1 MPRTHHLLT
10 TTIFSM
16 CLLAPLAPMANAQST
31 GPAETK
37 QANAPDQKPAF
48 EGQTRAVQPEK
59 MPSLQ
64 KTVVADDLP
73 HLWSM
78 EILPDGRM
86 LVAAKEGAMHIVADG
101 KAGPALEGVPEVA
114 SAGQGG
120 LLDIALS
127 PDFDSSKMIYFSF
140 SEPRDGGNGTSVASA
155 KLMESGGKAVLED
168 TKVIFRQMPTYD
180 GDKHFGSRLAFGPNN
195 ELYVTVGER
204 SDKEPRVQ
212 AQDLSSGLGKVFRID
227 KDGKAFEG
235 NPFAG
240 QQNALPEI
248 WSYGH
253 RNVQSSTIDGQGR
266 LWTVEHGPKGGD
278 ELNLPK
284 AGLNYGWPVIT
295 YGIEYSGGAVG
306 DGMTT
311 KGGME
316 QPVYYWD
323 PVIGPSGMVYYD
335 SDAIPEWKGSL
346 IIGGLVSQGLVVL
359 KVENDKVVS
368 EGRLPLEARIRDVK
382 VGSDGAV
389 YAVTEERGGGK
400 SQILKLA
407 PGA

>member
-1 MPRTHHLLT
+1 MPRAYTLLT
-10 TTIFSM
+10 TSVLSL
-16 CLLAPLAPMANAQST
+16 CLAAPLASLAHAQSA

-48 EGQTRAVQPEK
+48 EGQTRAAQPDK
-59 MPSLQ
+59 MPSLK

-86 LVAAKEGAMHIVADG
+86 IVAAKEGAMHIVKDG
-101 KAGPALEGVPEVA
+101 KPGPALEGVPKVA

-120 LLDIALS
+120 LLDIVLA
-127 PDFDSSKMIYFSF
+127 PDFDTSKMIYFSF
-140 SEPRDGGNGTSVASA
+140 SEPREGGNGTSVASA
-155 KLMESGGKAVLED
+155 KLVENGDKAMLED

-204 SDKEPRVQ
+204 SDKESRVQ

-235 NPFAG
+235 NPFADK
-240 QQNALPEI
+240 QNALPEI

-253 RNVQSSTIDGQGR
+253 RNVQSATIDGQGR

-284 AGLNYGWPVIT
+284 PGLNYGWPVIT
-295 YGIEYSGGAVG
+295 YGVEYSGGAVG
-306 DGMTT
+306 EGATAKD
-311 KGGME
+311 GME

-346 IIGGLVSQGLVVL
+346 IIGGLVSQGIVVL
-359 KVENDKVVS
+359 QIENDKVVS
-368 EGRLPLEARIRDVK
+368 EGRLPLEHRIRDVK
-382 VGSDGAV
+382 MGSDGAI
-389 YAVTEERGGGK
+389 YAVTEQRSGGK

-407 PGA
+407 PDA

>member
-10 TTIFSM
+10 TTVLSM
-16 CLLAPLAPMANAQST
+16 CLLAPLAPLAHAQST

-48 EGQTRAVQPEK
+48 EGQTRAAQPEK

-101 KAGPALEGVPEVA
+101 KPGPALEGVPEVA
-114 SAGQGG
+114 SSGQGG
-120 LLDIALS
+120 LLDVALA
-127 PDFDSSKMIYFSF
+127 PDFDTSKMIYFSF

-155 KLMESGGKAVLED
+155 NLVEADGKAALED

-204 SDKEPRVQ
+204 SDAEPRVQ
-212 AQDLSSGLGKVFRID
+212 SQDVSSGLGKVFRID
-227 KDGKAFEG
+227 TEGKPFEG
-235 NPFAG
+235 NPFIG
-240 QQNALPEI
+240 KDNALPEI

-253 RNVQSSTIDGQGR
+253 RNIQSATIDGDGR

-295 YGIEYSGGAVG
+295 YGIEYSGGEVG
-306 DGMTT
+306 EGLTA
-311 KGGME
+311 KEGME

-346 IIGGLVSQGLVVL
+346 IIGGLVSQGIVVL

-382 VGSDGAV
+382 VGSDGSIF
-389 YAVTEERGGGK
+389 AVTEERGGGK
-400 SQILKLA
+400 SQILKLT

>member
-10 TTIFSM
+10 TTILSM
-16 CLLAPLAPMANAQST
+16 CLIAPLAPMANAQST
-31 GPAETK
+31 VPAETK

-120 LLDIALS
+120 LLDIALA

-235 NPFAG
+235 NPFAA
-240 QQNALPEI
+240 QQKALPEI

-253 RNVQSSTIDGQGR
+253 RNVQSSAIDGQGR

-284 AGLNYGWPVIT
+284 PGLNYGWPVIT

-306 DGMTT
+306 DGMTA
-311 KGGME
+311 KDGME

-346 IIGGLVSQGLVVL
+346 IIGGLVSQGIVVL

-407 PGA
+407 PDA